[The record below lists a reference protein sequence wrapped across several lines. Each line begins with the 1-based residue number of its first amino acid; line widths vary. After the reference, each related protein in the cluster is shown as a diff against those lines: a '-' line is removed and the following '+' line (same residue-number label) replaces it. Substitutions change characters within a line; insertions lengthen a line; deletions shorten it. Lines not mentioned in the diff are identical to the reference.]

1 MLYQI
6 YEAQRTLMEP
16 FAELALVASRLFTN
30 PLAPMSHAP
39 MANRMAAGYNLLHRL
54 AKDYE
59 KPEFGITSVP
69 VDGVGVTIH
78 ERVEISKPFCNL
90 LRFKRYADDTK
101 TLETLLRSPVVLV
114 VAPLSGHYSTLL
126 RDTVRTLLRDH
137 KVYITDWKN
146 AREVPLSEGTFSLD
160 DYVNYVQ
167 EFIRY
172 LQENNGEVHVVSVC
186 QPTVPVMAAVSLMA
200 SRGEQTPASMTMMG
214 GPIDASRSPTAVN
227 DLAVKRSLQWFE
239 TNVIHRVP
247 NNYPGAGRRVYP
259 GFLQYAGFVAMNPNR
274 HATSY
279 YDYFKDLVRG
289 DGGSTDSH
297 RKFYDEYNAVLDM
310 DAEFYLDTIKTVFQ
324 DYALPNGTWEVR
336 NPEGKPELVR
346 PQDITKT
353 AVLAIEGELDDIAGL
368 GQTQASLDL
377 CSSVPDS
384 EKQYYEV
391 MGAGH
396 YGIFSGRRWREVVY
410 PILRDFIANHHT
422 GIVTTKRRAASQALM
437 EALEN
442 REDLYEQ
449 LQLGTNYQPVEDKPV
464 AAKAAATVAADSAVK
479 AAPAA
484 RKPAASRAK
493 PATARKT
500 TSASKAAAAPKAAA
514 AKPAAAAAKPAVA
527 PKAASKP
534 AATATNKPAVESKP
548 DVAPNTASVPAAA
561 VAAKPATVAATA
573 APAPAAAPAK
583 TETATPTAAPAQ
595 PEAEASRPAT
605 AWRTPETEGQP
616 NAAQSAS
623 APKQS

>member
-39 MANRMAAGYNLLHRL
+39 MANRVAAGYNLLHRL

-69 VDGVGVTIH
+69 VDGVSVTIH

-200 SRGEQTPASMTMMG
+200 TRGEKTPASMTMMG
-214 GPIDASRSPTAVN
+214 GPIDASKSPTAVN
-227 DLAVKRSLQWFE
+227 DLAIKRSLAWFE

-289 DGGSTDSH
+289 DGGSTESH

-336 NPEGKPELVR
+336 NPEGTPELVR

-377 CSSVPDS
+377 CSSVPES
-384 EKQYYEV
+384 EKQYFEV

-410 PILRDFIANHHT
+410 PILRDFIAKHHT

-449 LQLGTNYQPVEDKPV
+449 LQLGSNYQPVEDAPATSQAEATTPAV
-464 AAKAAATVAADSAVK
+464 AAAAPAAK
-479 AAPAA
+479 APAA
-484 RKPAASRAK
+484 RKPATTRAKPAATRKPAASKTAAAAKATAAK
-493 PATARKT
+493 PATAAQSAETAKAESKPALAASQPATSSQPKAAAT
-500 TSASKAAAAPKAAA
+500 TQAAAAPQ
-514 AKPAAAAAKPAVA
+514 
-527 PKAASKP
+527 AASKTP
-534 AATATNKPAVESKP
+534 AAS
-548 DVAPNTASVPAAA
+548 
-561 VAAKPATVAATA
+561 
-573 APAPAAAPAK
+573 APAK
-583 TETATPTAAPAQ
+583 TEAASNSTPAAA

-605 AWRTPETEGQP
+605 AWRTPETADGAQP
-616 NAAQSAS
+616 VKQEASAS
-623 APKQS
+623 KQP